1 MHVEDDYDY
10 YFSNKDNILR
20 DELFDNLK
28 ASYFMAR
35 NTNLPIYK
43 VNVPLKTDYNEKKDL
58 KKDVQKMHTH
68 DYNLESENYFDPF
81 SNNKNTVDSGFASSV
96 I

>member
-20 DELFDNLK
+20 DELFENLK

-35 NTNLPIYK
+35 NKNLPIYK
-43 VNVPLKTDYNEKKDL
+43 VSVPLKTYCTEKKDL
-58 KKDVQKMHTH
+58 KKGV
-68 DYNLESENYFDPF
+68 
-81 SNNKNTVDSGFASSV
+81 
-96 I
+96 